1 MNYQYLPQPSQKLN
15 SGQIKQFQNSQPVG
29 SNHQNSYIQDLNQCK
44 EHPNELI
51 TNFCSCLECL
61 KPLCPECVTIHNQQ
75 HKQQRTY
82 AEIETI
88 RSVKQRCETKLLS
101 AVNLLE
107 QQINNCE
114 RALSVPEGSLDDNIQ
129 MLRRYRKRIDDVI
142 DTHFKTIE
150 EQIVQNMKEL
160 KTRITNFEPT
170 FAKMKQ
176 VITEFQSLCQLLNS
190 NDYVDIVQKICQ
202 MDVQHI
208 IAKHKGEINKIAS
221 SLSYECLLPK
231 LDDARVYYLVE
242 ELERVVSV
250 RVADVQDQLQMN
262 QFAQNSTQKSPQK
275 YSPQQNISMKQ
286 SNTNYNPQQQQ
297 IYQNN
302 NISINHSKSGQQF
315 QSIQNDNESQRQ
327 FVSANQ
333 SQQQKYQQQQQLQNQ
348 MIQNEIF
355 QITANDYFD
364 KKSLR
369 KFLHFF
375 QNDDNKLHYI
385 DLTELDNYDLK
396 ETAKSSNPSNLSSKR
411 VAGIDQIYNIVT
423 IDLKISFRIPSFH
436 KSIATPIGELF
447 LTGGTIPD
455 GQMNKSGWI
464 YQYDWQNQSLIQLSS
479 MNHPR
484 SSHGIAYLAGKI
496 YVVGGYEHKHVMT
509 KRCERFN
516 LLTKKWEMI
525 SNLNYAA
532 TSLSLCSFNGRY
544 LFKFGGIGEGYDNH
558 LLSPYIERYDQ
569 LTDSW
574 EVIDPKLSQVHKLN
588 KIGFNFGL
596 LSTSASIQINK
607 TDIFVFGGYHEDNS
621 GSNQS
626 FILQVIDEDQNQ
638 NDEEEKGYDDQQHQ
652 YDYQGQNQMYKNEV
666 SSQYF
671 IKNINSKL
679 LPNSEAFWNNVPII
693 FNKKVYALQNIAGEN
708 SDNCLENERKILAF
722 NEREWKA
729 LN

>member
-1 MNYQYLPQPSQKLN
+1 MNYQYMPQPSQKLN
-15 SGQIKQFQNSQPVG
+15 SGQIKQFHNSQPVG
-29 SNHQNSYIQDLNQCK
+29 SSHQNSYIQDLNQCK

-190 NDYVDIVQKICQ
+190 GDYVDIVQKICQ

-275 YSPQQNISMKQ
+275 YSPPSNISMKQ
-286 SNTNYNPQQQQ
+286 SNTSYNPQQQQ
-297 IYQNN
+297 MYQNS
-302 NISINHSKSGQQF
+302 NISTNHQKSGQQF
-315 QSIQNDNESQRQ
+315 QSTQNDNESQRQ
-327 FVSANQ
+327 FMQANQ
-333 SQQQKYQQQQQLQNQ
+333 QQQQKYQQQQLQNQ

-355 QITANDYFD
+355 QVTANDYFD

-411 VAGIDQIYNIVT
+411 VAGVDQIYNIVT

-464 YQYDWQNQSLIQLSS
+464 YQYDWSSQSLIQLSS

-626 FILQVIDEDQNQ
+626 FILQVIDEDQNL
-638 NDEEEKGYDDQQHQ
+638 NNEEEKQYDDQQNE

-708 SDNCLENERKILAF
+708 SDNCLENERKILVF